1 VRQDRP
7 VIGSV
12 PQVLVVDDD
21 QDLLASLERGL
32 RLAGFDVRTATDGA
46 EALTAVTRA
55 QPDAL
60 VLDVTMPHVDGVEVV
75 RRLRGSGDD
84 VPVLLL
90 SARAGIDDRVLGL
103 EAGADDYLVKPF
115 AFDELVARLRSLLR
129 RRGERASVA
138 VSVGPLRIDPQRR
151 TVALDGERVEL
162 SKREF
167 ELLHTLA
174 VNAGIVLS
182 RQRLLELV
190 WGYDFDTDTN
200 VVDVFVGYLRRKLE
214 AGERER
220 LIHTVR
226 GVGFVLRTR

>member
-1 VRQDRP
+1 M
-7 VIGSV
+7 IGSA

-32 RLAGFDVRTATDGA
+32 RLAGFDIRTARDGA
-46 EALTAVTRA
+46 AALDSVA
-55 QPDAL
+55 QVPPDAV

-75 RRLRGSGDD
+75 RRLRGIGDD

-90 SARAGIDDRVLGL
+90 SARTGVDDRVLGL

-129 RRGERASVA
+129 RRGDRGSVP
-138 VSVGPLRIDPQRR
+138 VQVGPLRIDPQRR
-151 TVALDGERVEL
+151 TVTTGGEPVEL

-174 VNAGIVLS
+174 INAGIVLS
-182 RQRLLELV
+182 RPRLLELV
-190 WGYDFDTDTN
+190 WGYDFDTDSG

-214 AGERER
+214 DGDRER

-226 GVGFVLRTR
+226 GVGFVLRAG

>member
-1 VRQDRP
+1 VVQDRR
-7 VIGSV
+7 VIAST

-21 QDLLASLERGL
+21 RDLLASLERGL
-32 RLAGFDVRTATDGA
+32 RLAGFDVVTARDGA
-46 EALTAVTRA
+46 QALDVVTQA
-55 QPDAL
+55 PPDAL

-75 RRLRGSGDD
+75 RRLRGTGDE

-90 SARAGIDDRVLGL
+90 SARAGVDDRVLGL

-129 RRGERASVA
+129 RRGDRGSVP
-138 VSVGPLRIDPQRR
+138 VTVGPLRVDPQRR
-151 TVALDGERVEL
+151 AVHLDGEPVEL

-190 WGYDFDTDTN
+190 WGYDFDTDSG

-214 AGERER
+214 TGGRER

-226 GVGFVLRTR
+226 GVGFVLRAG

>member
-1 VRQDRP
+1 M
-7 VIGSV
+7 IAST

-21 QDLLASLERGL
+21 QDLLTSLERGL
-32 RLAGFDVRTATDGA
+32 RLAGFEVRTAQDGA
-46 EALTAVTRA
+46 RALDAVTQA
-55 QPDAL
+55 PPDAL

-75 RRLRGSGDD
+75 RRLRGTGDD

-103 EAGADDYLVKPF
+103 EVGADDYLVKPF

-129 RRGERASVA
+129 RRGDRSSVP
-138 VSVGPLRIDPQRR
+138 VTVGPVRIDPQRR
-151 TVALDGERVEL
+151 TVAVDGEPVEL

-214 AGERER
+214 RDGRPR
-220 LIHTVR
+220 LLHTVR
-226 GVGFVLRTR
+226 GVGFVLRAG